1 MDAATVGVLGAIA
14 SAASG
19 VLIALLRY
27 RKSDRETV
35 IKTQQQHMAR
45 LARERNEAV
54 DERETAYKDIDQ
66 WRERYEVELNRR
78 IERGAEAQ
86 TSRLLAVSLEGQV
99 GRLSAQVAELT
110 AENIRLKTPGATD
123 E

>member
-1 MDAATVGVLGAIA
+1 VDAATVGVLGAIA

-78 IERGAEAQ
+78 IERGAEAH

-99 GRLSAQVAELT
+99 GRLTAQVAELT

>member
-19 VLIALLRY
+19 VLIALLRD

-78 IERGAEAQ
+78 IERGAEAH

-99 GRLSAQVAELT
+99 GRLTAQVAELT

>member
-99 GRLSAQVAELT
+99 GRLTAQVAELT